1 MDCQNLWE
9 RKSLVRSQSRR
20 LIGEVEGDYFPP
32 QLQWLCQ
39 DSYIGSLGKEVINF
53 ILVQTLYKFLNDIAF
68 LENEV
73 VSSTVLKVVFNNIP
87 IKVDCD
93 TRLTLMT
100 VVVDETYHSYASL
113 DYIKQIQEK
122 TRIIPLPFSNRTA
135 ISRAIQST
143 KLKLAEQYHSLFE
156 LIAVC
161 IAENAMTK
169 EIFYLASENG
179 TNQFFKDIMNDHLSD
194 EARHSVIF
202 QHLLKKIWAEI
213 EEGSKEVLGNI
224 LPIFIK
230 EFLSVEIV
238 CEFNEQILQALNID
252 KKKSKAIL
260 DAITARYQVTTDQLM
275 VKNIMQC
282 IQKAHILDHL
292 PIKKKFLAEGLL
304 PG

>member
-1 MDCQNLWE
+1 MDCQNVWE

-32 QLQWLCQ
+32 KLQWLCQ
-39 DSYIGSLGKEVINF
+39 DSYIGSLGKEAINF
-53 ILVQTLYKFLNDIAF
+53 ILVQTLYKFLSDIAF

-73 VSSTVLKVVFNNIP
+73 VASTVLKVVFNNIP
-87 IKVDCD
+87 IKVDWD

-113 DYIKQIQEK
+113 DYMKQIQEK
-122 TRIIPLPFSNRTA
+122 TRIMPLPFSNRTA
-135 ISRAIQST
+135 ISRAIQFT

-161 IAENAMTK
+161 LAENSITK
-169 EIFYLASENG
+169 EVFYLASENG
-179 TNQFFKDIMNDHLSD
+179 TNQFFKDIMNDHFSD

-202 QHLLKKIWAEI
+202 QHLLKKIWSEI
-213 EEGSKEVLGNI
+213 EEESKEVLGNI

-230 EFLSVEIV
+230 QFLSVEPV
-238 CEFNEQILQALNID
+238 NEFNEQILEALKID
-252 KKKSKAIL
+252 KTKTKEIL
-260 DAITARYQVTTDQLM
+260 EATTAKYPVTKDRLM
-275 VKNIMQC
+275 VKNIIQC
-282 IQKAHILDHL
+282 IQKAHILDH
-292 PIKKKFLAEGLL
+292 PSIKKIFLAEGLL